1 MTNSPSKVLVIED
14 SRAVNVLL
22 SKTIP
27 DQLGLEVD
35 SVTSLRDA
43 IKLLSTQ
50 TTNYIT
56 AIVDLNLPDAP
67 NGEVVEALI
76 TFGVRPII
84 LTASHSDDMHDEM
97 LEKPII
103 DYVVKRNLNEIQYVI
118 DMIKR
123 LKDNFDR
130 KVLVVDD
137 SKSSRLLISSLLER
151 HYLNVDTAA
160 TGAEALD
167 LLDINQN
174 YDLVITDFNMPEMD
188 GTELIAKIRNR
199 YSRNELPIIGI
210 SSLGSGTISVQL
222 LKAGANDF
230 ISRPFL
236 HEEFYCRV
244 NQNIDA
250 ASFYNTLKNKEAL
263 TS

>member
-1 MTNSPSKVLVIED
+1 MASRPTKVIIVED
-14 SRAVNVLL
+14 SRAINELL

-27 DQLGLEVD
+27 DQLGIEVD
-35 SVTSLRDA
+35 SVTTLQEA
-43 IKLLSTQ
+43 IELISK
-50 TTNYIT
+50 NRFGYIA

-67 NGEVVEALI
+67 NGEVVDAFLS
-76 TFGVRPII
+76 FGVRPII
-84 LTASHSDDMHDEM
+84 LTGSLSDDIHDEM

-103 DYVVKRNLNEIQYVI
+103 DYVIKRNLNEIQYVI
-118 DMIKR
+118 DLVKR
-123 LKDNFDR
+123 LRDNFDK

-137 SKSSRLLISSLLER
+137 SKTSRLLISSLLER
-151 HYLNVDTAA
+151 HYLNVDTAS
-160 TGAEALD
+160 TGAEALE
-167 LLDINQN
+167 LINSNQD
-174 YDLVITDFNMPEMD
+174 YDLVIADFNMPEMN
-188 GTELIAKIRNR
+188 GPELIVKIRNT

-210 SSLGSGTISVQL
+210 STTGSGTISVQL

-250 ASFYNTLKNKEAL
+250 VSYYNSLKNCH
-263 TS
+263 